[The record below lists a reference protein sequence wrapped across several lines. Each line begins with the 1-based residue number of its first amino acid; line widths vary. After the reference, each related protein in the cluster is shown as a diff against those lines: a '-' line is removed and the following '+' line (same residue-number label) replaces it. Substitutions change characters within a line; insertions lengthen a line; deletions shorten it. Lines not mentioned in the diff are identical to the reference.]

1 MKLCINKIKKDIN
14 HQLWLPT
21 ELWDLVMNF
30 FKISIET
37 FTTGSKDEYINAPDQ
52 EKYYGE
58 NRSHQYTTLYE
69 LEAYK
74 QELLIIQC
82 KKSIKKP
89 INNKFK
95 KYINI
100 KKQKRID
107 NYQRKIYAY

>member
-1 MKLCINKIKKDIN
+1 
-14 HQLWLPT
+14 
-21 ELWDLVMNF
+21 MNF